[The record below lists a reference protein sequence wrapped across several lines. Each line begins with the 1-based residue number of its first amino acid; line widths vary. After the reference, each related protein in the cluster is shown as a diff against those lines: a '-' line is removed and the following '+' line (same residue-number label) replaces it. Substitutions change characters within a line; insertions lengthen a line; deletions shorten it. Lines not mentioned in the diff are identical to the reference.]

1 MYQKCLI
8 THRKEYMRWITEAKN
23 QKPERNR
30 KVKLIEM
37 ILAGKKE
44 YNLNI
49 NAYEIKKLF
58 HWTVIAP
65 ILAWFIYF

>member
-1 MYQKCLI
+1 
-8 THRKEYMRWITEAKN
+8 
-23 QKPERNR
+23 
-30 KVKLIEM
+30 M

-65 ILAWFIYF
+65 ILAWVIYFLTPIQTIQLF